1 VPEKTVLELKEELD
15 GGLSGFL
22 LSGEDSKSSLAATKK
37 RQELELKTIQTHLDK
52 VQDER
57 DLLEAL
63 QLSNKSEI
71 ESLRSKNQDDLD
83 ARDEKLEESRRALL
97 AAHRLSDQEM
107 EKRIQEIGSLEDQ
120 KKSCNSSCCREEK
133 GRGNSCETCGYNSSV
148 GSGR

>member
-1 VPEKTVLELKEELD
+1 VLEKTVLELKEELD
-15 GGLSGFL
+15 GGMSVFL

-71 ESLRSKNQDDLD
+71 ESLRSKNQEDLN

-107 EKRIQEIGSLEDQ
+107 EKRIQEIGSLEEQ
-120 KKSCNSSCCREEK
+120 KK
-133 GRGNSCETCGYNSSV
+133 
-148 GSGR
+148 